1 MIAVFLIGLA
11 AGTIGSIVGL
21 GGGFLIVPMLLILG
35 AADVLTGITPQVAA
49 GTSSFA
55 MIFTALASTLT
66 YLKNKTVDIS
76 SAWIFLIGT
85 VPGSILGVM
94 ANSRVNSDDF
104 YLYLGIWMFFVSGI
118 LFLRGRMKPLQPKNN
133 RFSRHRSFTDFE
145 GNQFNYSY
153 DIITVLLISV
163 VIGFSA
169 GFFGIGGGSLMVPA
183 MLILF
188 NFPPHIAVGTSMFVI
203 CLSSIAS
210 ATGHIM
216 LGNVNWVY
224 AAMLI
229 PGGFIGGKIGSHIN
243 TKIKGNTV
251 VVILRFVLIFI
262 GIKMLIMSL

>member
-1 MIAVFLIGLA
+1 MIVFFIGLL

-35 AADVLTGITPQVAA
+35 AADVLSGITPQVAA

-66 YLKNKTVDIS
+66 YLKRKTVDIS
-76 SAWIFLIGT
+76 SAWYFLIGT
-85 VPGSILGVM
+85 IPGSVVGVW
-94 ANSRVNSDDF
+94 ANSKVNSDDF

-118 LFLRGRMKPLQPKNN
+118 LFLRNKLKPLKPSNGSF
-133 RFSRHRSFTDFE
+133 RRTRSFTDFDGVE
-145 GNQFNYSY
+145 NTYSY
-153 DIITVLLISV
+153 SIVTVLLISV
-163 VIGFSA
+163 VIGFSS

-203 CLSSIAS
+203 CLSSLAS
-210 ATGHIM
+210 SVGHIA

-229 PGGFIGGKIGSHIN
+229 PGGFIGGKIGSYIN

-251 VVILRFVLIFI
+251 IVILRFVLIFI
-262 GIKMLIMSL
+262 GLKMLIMSI